1 MSSSGSESD
10 WSESESDSSE
20 ASVVTSEFES
30 VADRLRR
37 NDESYA
43 EVEIHDWESD
53 VVEILD
59 ALKTNSVVK
68 EVFIFDRPHLFLLLH
83 QVNHYLA
90 FIKLLQVIKIN
101 KSVECLLI
109 SLSRGGL
116 LRGSRF
122 ATMVTG
128 DG

>member
-1 MSSSGSESD
+1 MSSSESETNLSQG
-10 WSESESDSSE
+10 WSEPPADESE
-20 ASVVTSEFES
+20 A
-30 VADRLRR
+30 DKIRR
-37 NDESYA
+37 NDKSLTR
-43 EVEIHDWESD
+43 VELDDWD
-53 VVEILD
+53 GAVEILD

-122 ATMVTG
+122 ATMVTS